1 MSDLRTSYMGIA
13 LKNPIMVG
21 SSPLSTR
28 VDTIKAMEA
37 AGASAVVLK
46 SLFEE
51 QVRIDA
57 EAFERDLAEHA
68 NVSAEA
74 ISMFP
79 RLQHAGTR
87 THVYW
92 VSEARKAVTIPLI
105 ASINCVTKV
114 EWAEYAKALEG
125 AGVDGI
131 ELNLHSPV
139 NDPAVSAADVENREL
154 DVLNEVR
161 NAVRIPIGV
170 KLHPFYTN
178 LFNVVGKLE
187 EAGADG
193 FVMFNRLFQPDIDVD
208 AEVKKARYQETESRD
223 SLLPMRWI
231 ALLANRVRSGIAA
244 STGVSSGRDVAKM
257 ILAGARATQVVGVL
271 LRKKPAYIATM
282 LAELDAWM
290 TSHNYKN
297 IEDFRGKLARVN
309 PNDAWGFETSQYV
322 EGLLGLG

>member
-1 MSDLRTSYMGIA
+1 MADLRTSYMGISLA
-13 LKNPIMVG
+13 NPIIVG

-57 EAFERDLAEHA
+57 EAFERDLEEHA
-68 NVSAEA
+68 YASAEA
-74 ISMFP
+74 TSMFP
-79 RLQHAGTR
+79 RLEHAGTR
-87 THVYW
+87 THVFW
-92 VSEARKAVTIPLI
+92 VTEARKAVKIPLI

-139 NDPAVSAADVENREL
+139 SDPKTTAADIENREL
-154 DVLNEVR
+154 EILNEVR
-161 NAVRIPIGV
+161 NAIKIPIGV

-178 LFNVVGKLE
+178 LYNVVERFE

-193 FVMFNRLFQPDIDVD
+193 FVMFNRLFQPDIDV
-208 AEVKKARYQETESRD
+208 ESETKKARYQETD
-223 SLLPMRWI
+223 SKDALLPLRWV
-231 ALLANRVRSGIAA
+231 ALMSNQIRAGIAA
-244 STGVSSGRDVAKM
+244 STGVSTGKDVAKM
-257 ILAGARATQVVGVL
+257 LLAGARATQVVGVIM
-271 LRKKPAYIATM
+271 RERPPVIGKM
-282 LAELDAWM
+282 LAELGAWM
-290 TSHNYKN
+290 DAHGYKN
-297 IEDFRGKLARVN
+297 LEDFRGKLARIN
-309 PNDAWGFETSQYV
+309 PGDAWTFAASQYV
-322 EGLLGLG
+322 EGLIGLG

>member
-1 MSDLRTSYMGIA
+1 MADLRTSYMGISLA
-13 LKNPIMVG
+13 NPIIVG

-57 EAFERDLAEHA
+57 EAFERDLAEHD
-68 NVSAEA
+68 NSSAEA
-74 ISMFP
+74 TSMFP
-79 RLQHAGTR
+79 HLQHAGTR

-92 VSEARKAVTIPLI
+92 VSEARKAVKIPLI

-139 NDPAVSAADVENREL
+139 SDPSTTAAEIESREL
-154 DVLNEVR
+154 EILNEVR

-178 LFNVVGKLE
+178 LYNVVSRFE
-187 EAGADG
+187 ETGADG
-193 FVMFNRLFQPDIDVD
+193 FVMFNRLFQPDIDV
-208 AEVKKARYQETESRD
+208 ESETKKARYQETESRD
-223 SLLPMRWI
+223 SLLPLRWV
-231 ALLANRVRSGIAA
+231 ALMSNHIRAGLAA
-244 STGVSSGRDVAKM
+244 STGISTGKDVAKM
-257 ILAGARATQVVGVL
+257 ILAGARATQIVGVIM
-271 LRKKPAYIATM
+271 REKPAHIGKM
-282 LAELDAWM
+282 LAELGTWMDA
-290 TSHNYKN
+290 HGYKN
-297 IEDFRGKLARVN
+297 LEDFRGKLARIT
-309 PNDAWGFETSQYV
+309 PGDAWTFSASQYV